1 LETELRALLRWRMN
15 KIIDEKFHPQN
26 RILEDFLAHY
36 IVERTLGLPDE
47 VIVRKALKYYRWR

>member
-1 LETELRALLRWRMN
+1 MN

-26 RILEDFLAHY
+26 RILEDFLAHC